1 MELVN
6 LNGGWWAQ
14 GIARMA
20 AIFFTNFLRFSMTIF
35 GFNTD
40 IKLADVVYHVQ
51 SEARQNDLLLQTLVF
66 VKGQC
71 VGKQAFSYAHEISH
85 PGFSTEAMH
94 ELLKMQHK
102 AVIDAIQQGQMNSVL
117 GSGTDVQDVGGS
129 GLSLQWKA
137 PAASADV
144 SDLAVS
150 FQVLDSGKPASGA
163 EIVVRGVIASDGLEL
178 ARGVADDSGSAAL
191 SIALTE
197 DVLNRGAVMVQA
209 TRNGKSVTRKL
220 RVKR

>member
-1 MELVN
+1 V
-6 LNGGWWAQ
+6 
-14 GIARMA
+14 
-20 AIFFTNFLRFSMTIF
+20 IFKWRPADAGNCLPDGEYFGRFLRFLMTIF

-40 IKLADVVYHVQ
+40 VKLADVVYHVQ

-94 ELLKMQHK
+94 ELLKTQHK
-102 AVIDAIQQGQMNSVL
+102 TVIDAIQQGQMSSVL
-117 GSGTDVQDVGGS
+117 GSGAEVQDVGGS
-129 GLSLQWKA
+129 GLSLQWKT
-137 PAASADV
+137 PAAAANA
-144 SDLAVS
+144 SDLPVS

-163 EIVVRGVIASDGLEL
+163 EIVVRGVVASDGMEL
-178 ARGVADDSGSAAL
+178 ARGVADASGEAAL

>member
-1 MELVN
+1 MELV
-6 LNGGWWAQ
+6 
-14 GIARMA
+14 
-20 AIFFTNFLRFSMTIF
+20 IFKWRLAGTGNFFDDGHVFPGHSQSSMTIF

-40 IKLADVVYHVQ
+40 VKLADVVYHVQ
-51 SEARQNDLLLQTLVF
+51 SEARQNDLLLQTMVF

-94 ELLKMQHK
+94 DLLKTQHK
-102 AVIDAIQQGQMNSVL
+102 AVIDAIQQGQISSVL
-117 GSGTDVQDVGGS
+117 GSGADVQDIGGS
-129 GLSLQWKA
+129 GLSLQWKM
-137 PAASADV
+137 PAAASDA
-144 SDLAVS
+144 SDLPVD
-150 FQVLDSGKPASGA
+150 FQVLDSGQPASGA

-178 ARGVADDSGSAAL
+178 ARGVADDSGAAAL
-191 SIALTE
+191 LIALTE

>member
-1 MELVN
+1 
-6 LNGGWWAQ
+6 
-14 GIARMA
+14 
-20 AIFFTNFLRFSMTIF
+20 MTIF

-40 IKLADVVYHVQ
+40 VKLADVVYHVQ

-94 ELLKMQHK
+94 ELLKTQHK
-102 AVIDAIQQGQMNSVL
+102 TVIDALQQGQMNSVL
-117 GSGTDVQDVGGS
+117 GSGADVQDVGGS
-129 GLSLQWKA
+129 GLSLQWKMSI
-137 PAASADV
+137 PANNA
-144 SDLAVS
+144 SDLLVN

-163 EIVVRGVIASDGLEL
+163 EIVVRGVVASDGVEL
-178 ARGVADDSGSAAL
+178 ARGVADASGTAAL

-197 DVLNRGAVMVQA
+197 DVVNRGAVMVQA
-209 TRNGKSVTRKL
+209 TRDGKSVTRKL

>member
-1 MELVN
+1 ML
-6 LNGGWWAQ
+6 LFAW
-14 GIARMA
+14 
-20 AIFFTNFLRFSMTIF
+20 NFLRSSMTIF

-40 IKLADVVYHVQ
+40 VKLADVVYHVQ
-51 SEARQNDLLLQTLVF
+51 SEARQNDLLLQTMVF

-94 ELLKMQHK
+94 ELLKNQHK
-102 AVIDAIQQGQMNSVL
+102 AVIDAIQQEQMNSVL
-117 GSGTDVQDVGGS
+117 GNGADVQDIGGS

-137 PAASADV
+137 PAAAGDA
-144 SDLAVS
+144 SDLPVS
-150 FQVLDSGKPASGA
+150 FQVFDSGKPATGA

-209 TRNGKSVTRKL
+209 TREGKSVTRKL

>member
-1 MELVN
+1 MAGCRQ
-6 LNGGWWAQ
+6 LNHVRKCSSPD
-14 GIARMA
+14 GIFS
-20 AIFFTNFLRFSMTIF
+20 FFMTIF

-40 IKLADVVYHVQ
+40 VKLADVVYHVQ

-94 ELLKMQHK
+94 ELLKTQHK
-102 AVIDAIQQGQMNSVL
+102 TVIDAIQQGQMNSVL
-117 GSGTDVQDVGGS
+117 GSGADVQDVGGS

-137 PAASADV
+137 QGSAADTSV
-144 SDLAVS
+144 FPVN

-163 EIVVRGVIASDGLEL
+163 EIVVRGIVASDGLEL
-178 ARGVADDSGSAAL
+178 ARGVADASGMAAL
-191 SIALTE
+191 SIAMTE

>member
-1 MELVN
+1 
-6 LNGGWWAQ
+6 
-14 GIARMA
+14 
-20 AIFFTNFLRFSMTIF
+20 MTIF

-40 IKLADVVYHVQ
+40 VKLADVVYHVQ

-94 ELLKMQHK
+94 ELLKTQHK
-102 AVIDAIQQGQMNSVL
+102 TVIDAIQQGQMSSVL
-117 GSGTDVQDVGGS
+117 GSGADVQDVGGS

-137 PAASADV
+137 LAAGNAP
-144 SDLAVS
+144 DLPVS

-163 EIVVRGVIASDGLEL
+163 EIVVRGVVASDGLEL
-178 ARGVADDSGSAAL
+178 ARGVADASGAVAL
-191 SIALTE
+191 AITLTE

-209 TRNGKSVTRKL
+209 TRDGKSVTRKF

>member
-1 MELVN
+1 
-6 LNGGWWAQ
+6 
-14 GIARMA
+14 
-20 AIFFTNFLRFSMTIF
+20 MTIF

-40 IKLADVVYHVQ
+40 VKLADVVYHVQ
-51 SEARQNDLLLQTLVF
+51 SEARQNDLLLQTMVF

-94 ELLKMQHK
+94 ELLKTQHK
-102 AVIDAIQQGQMNSVL
+102 AVIDAIQQGQMSSVL
-117 GSGTDVQDVGGS
+117 GSGADVQDVGGS
-129 GLSLQWKA
+129 GLSLQWKTPGSAGDA
-137 PAASADV
+137 P
-144 SDLAVS
+144 DLPVN
-150 FQVLDSGKPASGA
+150 FQVLDSGQPAGGA

-178 ARGVADDSGSAAL
+178 ARGVADASGTVAL

-209 TRNGKSVTRKL
+209 TLNGKSVTRKF

>member
-1 MELVN
+1 MK
-6 LNGGWWAQ
+6 
-14 GIARMA
+14 IARLAVM
-20 AIFFTNFLRFSMTIF
+20 FPRGFPQFSMTIF

-40 IKLADVVYHVQ
+40 VKLADVVYHVQ

-94 ELLKMQHK
+94 ELLKTQHK
-102 AVIDAIQQGQMNSVL
+102 TVIDAIQQGQMNSVL
-117 GSGTDVQDVGGS
+117 GSGAEVQDIGGA
-129 GLSLQWKA
+129 GLSLQWKI
-137 PAASADV
+137 PAAAADA
-144 SDLAVS
+144 SDLPVS

-163 EIVVRGVIASDGLEL
+163 EIVVRGVVASDGLEL
-178 ARGVADDSGSAAL
+178 ARGVADASGSAGL
-191 SIALTE
+191 SIALTA

-209 TRNGKSVTRKL
+209 TLNGKSVTRKL